1 MKGKFSGFFEPNSVV
16 VIGASATPGK
26 SGNVVV
32 RNILANEY
40 AGKLFLVNPK
50 GGEIL
55 GIPVHPSIA
64 SLPDGIDLAIIAL
77 PAKETPQALRD
88 CAEKGIKHVVLQA
101 GGFAEVDEYGTK
113 IQQELIAII
122 REKGIRVI
130 GPNTSGHTSTPHHF
144 TSSLFP
150 QGKVRRGKV
159 SYLAQT
165 GNFATHTMRYILTG
179 EHFGVAR
186 VIGSGTK

>member
-1 MKGKFSGFFEPNSVV
+1 MMKENFSAFFEPDSVV

-32 RNILANEY
+32 RNILANGY
-40 AGKLFLVNPK
+40 RGKLFLVNPK

-64 SLPDGIDLAIIAL
+64 SLPEGIDLAMIIL
-77 PAKETPQALRD
+77 PAKETPQALRE
-88 CAEKGIKHVVLQA
+88 CAEKGIKHAVLQA
-101 GGFAEVDEYGTK
+101 GGFAEVDEYGTE
-113 IQQELIAII
+113 IQQELIALI
-122 REKGIRVI
+122 REKGIRAL

-150 QGKVRRGKV
+150 LGKVR
-159 SYLAQT
+159 
-165 GNFATHTMRYILTG
+165 
-179 EHFGVAR
+179 AR
-186 VIGSGTK
+186 EDLLYCTNWKLCHSHDEIYPDR